1 MFIVWFFAGF
11 LTASVIFTL
20 MYKKNLGTLARARK
34 ALIDAWETVSDE
46 AKDLFNGIDKKLDK
60 EIEKRKAAAPP
71 KPAPKPAPKRK
82 AAAKPAP
89 KAKAK
94 PKAAARKKK

>member
-11 LTASVIFTL
+11 LTASVIFTIF
-20 MYKKNLGTLARARK
+20 YKKNLGTLARARK

-46 AKDLFNGIDKKLDK
+46 AKGLFDGLDNKLDK

-71 KPAPKPAPKRK
+71 KPAPKPKVKSVPKV
-82 AAAKPAP
+82 AAK
-89 KAKAK
+89 KAI
-94 PKAAARKKK
+94 RTKK